1 MFFAKDNL
9 ILVII
14 SGLMSSIAVIP
25 FTMMFNMFIV
35 DCADYNEMIGKPR
48 MEGTLGSVTG
58 LGSKIGGA
66 LGGLVMGAVLSL
78 AKYDGTASVQTPA
91 ALMAIRL
98 GSSLVPVLFFIVI
111 IFLMST
117 YHLDEDLKE
126 WREKK

>member
-1 MFFAKDNL
+1 
-9 ILVII
+9 
-14 SGLMSSIAVIP
+14 
-25 FTMMFNMFIV
+25 
-35 DCADYNEMIGKPR
+35 MIGKPR